1 MSDSF
6 QTVIPGES
14 LAGLGNSPLEIFNQ
28 SVLCASVVF
37 LDTSLIRNKLQFDP
51 IRLPLRFVDNE

>member
-6 QTVIPGES
+6 QTVIAGES
-14 LAGLGNSPLEIFNQ
+14 LAGFGNSPLEIFNQ
-28 SVLCASVVF
+28 RVLWASVVF